1 MEKQNELF
9 LKLTMLKT
17 YYIDYID
24 NEDDLCHVW
33 VEASSKKEAEREA
46 KSEYWDIKKIINCY
60 ERSC

>member
-1 MEKQNELF
+1 M
-9 LKLTMLKT
+9 KLTMLKT

-46 KSEYWDIKKIINCY
+46 KSEYWDIDEIVYVEPMN
-60 ERSC
+60 